1 MTIFRLKYHRFPV
14 LSSNVPFPVSCAMPR
29 PTIGRALLLVSD
41 NPMVPEGVKTK
52 DSDDHVTKN
61 YASFHV
67 EMGVKSL
74 QKIIYGS
81 NTLKHLKIDL

>member
-1 MTIFRLKYHRFPV
+1 MAVDMECATLFSVGFYNHIPV
-14 LSSNVPFPVSCAMPR
+14 
-29 PTIGRALLLVSD
+29 GALLLVSD
-41 NPMVPEGVKTK
+41 KPMIPEGVKTK
-52 DSDDHVTKN
+52 ASDDQVTKK
-61 YASFHV
+61 YAGFHV